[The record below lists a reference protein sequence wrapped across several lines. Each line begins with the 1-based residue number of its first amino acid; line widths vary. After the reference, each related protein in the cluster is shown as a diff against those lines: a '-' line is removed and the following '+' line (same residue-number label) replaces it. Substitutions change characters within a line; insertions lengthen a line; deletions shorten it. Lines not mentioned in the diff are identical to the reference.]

1 MRDLS
6 WSEADMD
13 VTPGQRF
20 RKLDLPYITWEV
32 AAVRRGSDARLYARL
47 HRVGDRLTE
56 KTLAC
61 TVLEDRKQF
70 HRIIAGS

>member
-1 MRDLS
+1 
-6 WSEADMD
+6 MD

-32 AAVRRGSDARLYARL
+32 TAVLRGSDARLYARL
-47 HRVGDRLTE
+47 HPLGDRLTD

-61 TVLEDRKQF
+61 VALEDRKVF
-70 HRIIAGS
+70 HRIIAES

>member
-1 MRDLS
+1 
-6 WSEADMD
+6 MD

-32 AAVRRGSDARLYARL
+32 SEVLRGSDARLYARL
-47 HRVGDRLTE
+47 RRVGDRLTE

-61 TVLEDRKQF
+61 GVLKDRKIF
-70 HRIIAGS
+70 HPVAQTTVAPTKS

>member
-1 MRDLS
+1 
-6 WSEADMD
+6 MD

-32 AAVRRGSDARLYARL
+32 TAVLRGSDARLYARL
-47 HRVGDRLTE
+47 HPLGDRLTD

-61 TVLEDRKQF
+61 VALEDRKLF
-70 HRIIAGS
+70 HRIIPES

>member
-1 MRDLS
+1 
-6 WSEADMD
+6 MD

-32 AAVRRGSDARLYARL
+32 SEVLRGSDARLYARL
-47 HRVGDRLTE
+47 RRVGDRLTE

-61 TVLEDRKQF
+61 GVLKDRKVF
-70 HRIIAGS
+70 HEVAQTKA